1 MPQSTAVLPVLAGL
15 AVCTVL
21 LACLLVFI
29 YREARR
35 IHTLDRRLS
44 VPRRQALATG
54 LWPRRRERR
63 GHGLRGEAR
72 EFALAL
78 VKAGSILAPVGAAE
92 REKLAGTLRLA
103 GFGHPDALS
112 LFLSV
117 KLGAAL
123 ACGTAAA
130 LWATGHELVG
140 EHALLVA
147 LAGLVGLVIGS
158 IVPEYVLRA
167 LAARRTRNMSSA
179 LPDALD
185 LTVMCLESGL
195 TFERAM
201 VTVAEELKP
210 IEPNLAD
217 ELRMLE
223 AELRL
228 GSNRRMVLQE
238 FYRRTEIDGLRDLAM
253 TLIQSERY
261 GTPLTQSMKNIAASE
276 RTQRALR
283 IATRAER
290 LPVLLT
296 LPMLLF
302 VVPGTMALVA
312 GPAFLTAIEA
322 LGSLGGQ

>member
-1 MPQSTAVLPVLAGL
+1 MPQPTVMPVLAGL
-15 AVCTVL
+15 AVCTAL
-21 LACLLVFI
+21 LACLIVFI

-35 IHTLDRRLS
+35 VFTLDRRLS
-44 VPRRQALATG
+44 VSRRQALATG
-54 LWPRRRERR
+54 LQPRRRERR
-63 GHGLRGEAR
+63 RHGLRGETR
-72 EFALAL
+72 EFAVALAR
-78 VKAGSILAPVGAAE
+78 AGSILAPVGAAE

-123 ACGTAAA
+123 ACGTATA
-130 LWATGHELVG
+130 LWATGHEVLG
-140 EHALLVA
+140 EQAVLVA
-147 LAGLVGLVIGS
+147 LTGLVGLVIGS
-158 IVPEYVLRA
+158 VAPEYGLRA
-167 LAARRTRNMSSA
+167 LAARRTRDMASA

-195 TFERAM
+195 TFERTLI
-201 VTVAEELKP
+201 TVAVELKP

-217 ELRMLE
+217 ELRMME

-228 GSNRRMVLQE
+228 GSDRRMVLQE
-238 FYRRTEIDGLRDLAM
+238 FHRRTEVDGLRDLAM

-261 GTPLTQSMKNIAASE
+261 GTPLTQSMKNIAAAE

-283 IATRAER
+283 IQTGAER

-296 LPMLLF
+296 MPMLFF
-302 VVPGTMALVA
+302 VMPGTMALVA
-312 GPAFLTAIEA
+312 GPAFLAAIEA
-322 LGSLGGQ
+322 IGSLGGR

>member
-1 MPQSTAVLPVLAGL
+1 MPQSTAVPVLAGL

-21 LACLLVFI
+21 FGCLLVFI

-35 IHTLDRRLS
+35 IFTLDRRLS

-63 GHGLRGEAR
+63 GQGLRGEAR

-130 LWATGHELVG
+130 LWATGHELLG
-140 EHALLVA
+140 EHAFLVA

-158 IVPEYVLRA
+158 IVPEYGLRA
-167 LAARRTRNMSSA
+167 LAARRTRNMASA

-201 VTVAEELKP
+201 LTVAEELKP

-238 FYRRTEIDGLRDLAM
+238 FHRRTEIDGLRDLAM

-261 GTPLTQSMKNIAASE
+261 GTPLTQSMKNIAAGE

-312 GPAFLTAIEA
+312 GPAFLSAIEA